1 MTGNSK
7 SGQSFIAE
15 MQLGGAGENR
25 RRLTP
30 RIKP

>member
-7 SGQSFIAE
+7 LGQSFVTK
-15 MQLGGAGENR
+15 MQFGGAGENR
-25 RRLTP
+25 RWLTP